1 MQHRTET
8 KRKLRH
14 PEVMISEDIIR
25 DDLSDLRSMVSRDYA
40 VLVTGVGDAAKFH
53 HMNNE
58 NNVSL
63 SDRDRR
69 LFEVFVVVT
78 EKVIWIALNRKYM
91 TLIGRVYICFIFH
104 LYLLSVV
111 IMFQL
116 FNLVLMNLVLI

>member
-1 MQHRTET
+1 
-8 KRKLRH
+8 
-14 PEVMISEDIIR
+14 MIAEDIIR

-40 VLVTGVGDAAKFH
+40 VLLTGVGDAANFH

-69 LFEVFVVVT
+69 LFEVFVEVT
-78 EKVIWIALNRKYM
+78 ERVIWLALNRKYL

-104 LYLLSVV
+104 LYILNFVV
-111 IMFQL
+111 IYL
-116 FNLVLMNLVLI
+116 RYISILKNNY